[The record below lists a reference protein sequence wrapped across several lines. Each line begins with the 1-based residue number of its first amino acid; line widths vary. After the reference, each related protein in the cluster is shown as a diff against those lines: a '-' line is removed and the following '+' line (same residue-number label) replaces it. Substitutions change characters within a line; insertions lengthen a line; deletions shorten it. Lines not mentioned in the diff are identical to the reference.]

1 MKKLSLLL
9 ALATFSAFISPDPAV
24 RTVRD
29 DKTLLITQL
38 EQTRDN
44 LLKEVQGLSD
54 AQLEYKPAPDRW
66 SVIECVEHITL
77 IEKSIM
83 DGEQQLVQQPANPEM
98 RKDIKITDEQIIKG
112 VEDRSHKFKAP
123 ENAIPKHSY
132 SSNAEAIKNFT
143 DSRNKLLEYVTNTN
157 DDLRAHITDKTPLGT
172 IDAYQLLLLDAAHT
186 NRHTQQLQEVK
197 ADAGFPK

>member
-1 MKKLSLLL
+1 MKKLCLLL
-9 ALATFSAFISPDPAV
+9 ALATFSAFISPETK
-24 RTVRD
+24 RVRD

-38 EQTRDN
+38 QQTRDN

-77 IEKSIM
+77 IEKSILA
-83 DGEQQLVQQPANPEM
+83 GEQQLVQQPANPEM

-132 SSNAEAIKNFT
+132 SSDAEAIQNFT
-143 DSRNKLLEYVTNTN
+143 DSRNKLIEYVTNTN
-157 DDLRAHITDKTPLGT
+157 DDLRAHISDKTPLGT
-172 IDAYQLLLLDAAHT
+172 IDAYQMLLLDAAHT

-197 ADAGFPK
+197 ADPGFPK